1 MASGV
6 QALTAGII
14 DGTSQ
19 PATAKAGPNLRVTAS
34 GQPIGVLGDVVTFNG
49 LPTVTGTWLAT
60 ALRVTIGGVPAI
72 NQTSQGPTVLSVGS
86 PGGPMTVMTPDMRVS
101 VD

>member
-6 QALTAGII
+6 QALTAGIV

-19 PATAKAGPNLRVTAS
+19 PATAKVSANFRVTAS
-34 GQPIGVLGDVVTFNG
+34 GQPIGVLGDAITFNG
-49 LPTVTGTWLAT
+49 LPTVSGTWLSS
-60 ALRVTIGGVPAI
+60 ALRVTIGGTPAI
-72 NQTSQGPTVLSVGS
+72 NQTSQGPTVLSVGT